1 MRTAL
6 GQPLCNIPAS
16 VLNKMVSKDV
26 ALSLRKF
33 KMNAGTTGAKTPSKR
48 SKSRG
53 AEETK
58 ESPKEGKRGKS
69 SDENSLANQ
78 IRKQLRDLDSGIA
91 DRTSLLKML
100 VIRCD
105 ETD

>member
-26 ALSLRKF
+26 ALNLRKY
-33 KMNAGTTGAKTPSKR
+33 KMNAGGAKTPAKR

-53 AEETK
+53 AEDLQD
-58 ESPKEGKRGKS
+58 SPKS
-69 SDENSLANQ
+69 
-78 IRKQLRDLDSGIA
+78 
-91 DRTSLLKML
+91 
-100 VIRCD
+100 
-105 ETD
+105 